1 MIEMKNIEIRYGD
14 FVAIHELNLEIQD
27 GEFFTFLGPSGCGKT
42 TTLRALAGFTPPSKG
57 SVIVNGKDI
66 THVPVEH
73 RDLGMVFQSY
83 ALFPTMT
90 VFDNIAFGLR
100 VDKEKEDYIKERVGD
115 LAKLVNLTDEQLQKN
130 VSELSGGQQQR
141 IAIARALAKKPE
153 IVLFDEPL
161 SNLDA
166 KLRKQLREELKRIQ
180 KETGMTAVYVTHD
193 QEEALVLS
201 DHIAVFDNGYVAQ
214 VGTPTEIY
222 DHSATEFVCN
232 FIGEANKLGTD
243 LINYLNSKSDVKINP
258 ENNNYI
264 RQEKIKTWILPD
276 DAASIPILGK
286 VVNKEFYGLQSV
298 YDYEIHGSI
307 VRSNEKE
314 DGNKIMEVGDE
325 VTLYVD
331 PHHILSYEVE

>member
-1 MIEMKNIEIRYGD
+1 M
-14 FVAIHELNLEIQD
+14 
-27 GEFFTFLGPSGCGKT
+27 
-42 TTLRALAGFTPPSKG
+42 AGFTPPSKG

-180 KETGMTAVYVTHD
+180 KETGMTSVYVTHD

-314 DGNKIMEVGDE
+314 DGKKIMEVGDE

>member
-1 MIEMKNIEIRYGD
+1 MKNIEIRYGD